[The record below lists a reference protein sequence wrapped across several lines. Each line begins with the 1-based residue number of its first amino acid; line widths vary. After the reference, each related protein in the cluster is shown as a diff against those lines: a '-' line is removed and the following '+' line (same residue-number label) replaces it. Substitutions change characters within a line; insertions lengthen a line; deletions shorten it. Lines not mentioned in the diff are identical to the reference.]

1 MTLQPP
7 DVIGAG
13 EVSELLGITKQAF
26 RQYHQ
31 RRPDFPP
38 ARELKCGPVYER
50 RAIVAYAKQRATGK
64 PYLSTLVH
72 WRWMRERAFND
83 GHAPNIAALARDVAP
98 HVGVSPITV
107 RRYLQQLGEIPR

>member
-13 EVSELLGITKQAF
+13 EVLELLGISKQAF
-26 RQYHQ
+26 SQSHQ
-31 RRPDFPP
+31 HRPDFPP

-64 PYLSTLVH
+64 PYLRAL
-72 WRWMRERAFND
+72 ERFRFYASSM
-83 GHAPNIAALARDVAP
+83 GAIGGIAAELE
-98 HVGVSPITV
+98 VSPITV